1 VTVTVIPPPA
11 APERPP
17 PAGAPAPALTA
28 RLFFIWSL
36 VAGILP
42 CFGLPVVW
50 TLAVLG
56 WKKDAD
62 PAQRP
67 WRHALV
73 ALAILDTLVAGAAV
87 YMAATKAAETKLG
100 QVSPA
105 GPARVLGVNM
115 DPDYRGPGVKVLRV
129 FERSPAA
136 GADVRVGDLVHRAN
150 GKPLDEPKH
159 LQEVVRATPTDSP
172 VTLEVER
179 EAVRREV
186 SVVPADPRS
195 FAPPPSGLF
204 EPGPE
209 GSAGGAS
216 SSGRELIG
224 AALAAGAL
232 LVLWL
237 VGRKRGAGTR
247 PLQVLAVLALAV
259 VGFSLTGRGL
269 AAALGGPTRGGMLLG
284 MWAQTG
290 ILCVASLLLLRRAG
304 AAASGEGEGEG
315 AHGWA
320 RTYLVSLGLL
330 ITLAPRVLFTLAF
343 LAVLL
348 SVLPQDN
355 QHPLVGLVQQG
366 PMGALGWVLLAV
378 PAALLAPV
386 GEELLFRGLL
396 LPWLHS
402 WMGRV
407 AALVI
412 SAAIFASL
420 HAFYGVF
427 TGWIFFLGLL
437 LGWARLRGGGVGAPI
452 LLHITINSFALL
464 MQARTL
470 GG

>member
-1 VTVTVIPPPA
+1 MTVTLIPPPA

-17 PAGAPAPALTA
+17 PSGAPAPELTP
-28 RLFFIWSL
+28 RLFFLWSL
-36 VAGILP
+36 VAGFLP

-50 TLAVLG
+50 TLAALG
-56 WKKDAD
+56 WRKDAG

-67 WRHALV
+67 WQRALV
-73 ALAILDTLVAGAAV
+73 ALAIVDTLVAGAAV
-87 YMAATKAAETKLG
+87 HLTVAKAAETKLG
-100 QVSPA
+100 QVAPA
-105 GPARVLGVNM
+105 GPARVLGINM

-129 FERSPAA
+129 YERSPAD

-150 GKPLDEPKH
+150 GKPLEHPKQ
-159 LQEVVRATPTDSP
+159 LREVVSATPPGSP

-179 EAVRREV
+179 EAARREV
-186 SVVPADPRS
+186 PVVPVDPRS

-204 EPGPE
+204 EPVPE
-209 GSAGGAS
+209 AAASEAAS
-216 SSGRELIG
+216 SSRELMG
-224 AALAAGAL
+224 AGLAAGAL
-232 LVLWL
+232 IALWL
-237 VGRKRGAGTR
+237 VGRKRGAGAR

-259 VGFSLTGRGL
+259 LGFAMTGRGL
-269 AAALGGPTRGGMLLG
+269 AAALGGPSRGAALLG

-290 ILCVASLLLLRRAG
+290 ILCGASLLLLRRAS
-304 AAASGEGEGEG
+304 AASPEEGSQ
-315 AHGWA
+315 GWV
-320 RTYLVSLGLL
+320 RSYFVSLGLL
-330 ITLAPRVLFTLAF
+330 ITLAPRVLFLLAW

-348 SVLPQDN
+348 SILPQDN

-427 TGWIFFLGLL
+427 TGWILFLGLL
-437 LGWARLRGGGVGAPI
+437 LGWARLHSGGVGAPI